1 MKPAKCIHCPLYSNR
16 LMPSIGETLNAE
28 VVFLLDS
35 PPSFAKT
42 PLSGNEGVVL
52 KEVLGIASKED
63 MTGNTTRLINRAMYM
78 YSVTCASELESKVKL
93 IDRCRDS
100 VGAQQLL
107 NSGAR
112 VVVAFGAKPLSF
124 FGIKSQHKEARGG
137 VLDVNFL
144 GRDIKVVVTFAL
156 SGVIK
161 KPGLTNLVAN
171 DIRKATKLVKGES
184 LDSMDVPALLAGYE
198 IPSTLEEAIDIANR
212 YSTYSKPGKDMSSC
226 MMALDYETNT
236 LFPHY
241 EGSRAIAISGAV
253 EPGRA
258 FALYIDHKDSPYDF
272 TQIIPYIWKIL
283 QSPHPKTWWNYK
295 FDYGVTKYTLIR
307 QTKEAMDKYPW
318 RKIRER
324 IEEVVGKSLEEI
336 FSNPVNNTRWDG
348 MLAEHM
354 LDENKAGHYSL
365 KQVVLNHFPSLAGY
379 EKPLHVQLKDGDS
392 TKTQAKVSRACSLQ
406 DGLVENNSPVGYTG
420 DLLGEIDTLKSLS
433 SKLKKMSKKK
443 STPEEVRATAED
455 TVVILNNRAKYVK
468 KVAKAVT
475 SLIKTSD
482 KVQFEI
488 KYKNPLRAGTTFE
501 EVTTDVMMPYAA
513 IDADLTLRISTK
525 QRKAAWLE
533 DPKSTADEEGRG
545 YMMSLMDKHYLP
557 LTEILCDMQNEGI
570 RMDREY
576 LLEEY
581 SRQSSREV
589 ELELDLVEKIA
600 KDLGREEGS
609 IILHNP
615 AEVANIMVAGY
626 GLPKVKYT
634 DSGETSSDSEALGIW
649 GQTQPIAL
657 EILEYRNTTK
667 AKSTYLENLITLS
680 DYDGFIR
687 GSLWLNGT
695 ATGRLSSSDPNLQN
709 QPPEVAGTHIK
720 KAFTTTDTSE
730 GRSGWDSYLM
740 DKYGWV
746 VNEELCVV
754 DLDYAGAE
762 VRGLTVYAQDP
773 ALLQALNDGLD
784 MHSWVAS
791 IVFDLEY
798 DAIDKA
804 RKIDSVK
811 RNKEE
816 EFLVTKR
823 KHAKAV
829 VFGLLFCISA
839 PKLATQLGIHVREAE
854 SLMRMFFKRFPRIND
869 YITYTKSLV
878 LHKGVLRT
886 PTGRARRFPLAKMG
900 GSIGSAC
907 GRQGVNYLVQGF
919 TSEIVTRTLIELSKH
934 IGKIKGRL
942 MITVHDSI
950 VFEMPRSLLPSLDGF
965 FKMHVRDFIQREF
978 PMVPVELPYDIEVG
992 PTYGEAKYSVEAY
1005 TQK

>member
-1 MKPAKCIHCPLYSNR
+1 MKPAKCIQCPLYRNR
-16 LMPSIGETLNAE
+16 LIPSIGETLNAE

-35 PPSFAKT
+35 PPSFAKS
-42 PLSGNEGVVL
+42 PLAGNEGTIL
-52 KEVLGIASKED
+52 KEVLDIASKED
-63 MTGNTTRLINRAMYM
+63 VSGNTAKLINKAMYM

-107 NSGAR
+107 NCGAK

-171 DIRKATKLVKGES
+171 DIQKATRLVRGEP

-198 IPSTLEEAIDIANR
+198 IPTTIEEAIDIANR
-212 YSTYSKPGKDMSSC
+212 YSTYHKPGKDMSSC

-253 EPGRA
+253 EPGKA
-258 FALYIDHKDSPYDF
+258 FAIYIDHKDSPYGL
-272 TQIIPYIWKIL
+272 TQIIPYVWKIL

-295 FDYGVTKYTLIR
+295 FDLGVTKYTLIR
-307 QTKEAMDKYPW
+307 QTKEAIGGNPELVGK
-318 RKIRER
+318 

-354 LDENKAGHYSL
+354 LDENKAGQYSL

-379 EKPLHVQLKDGDS
+379 EQPLKEQLKEGDS
-392 TKTQAKVSRACSLQ
+392 SKTLGKVSKACALQ
-406 DGLVENNSPVGYTG
+406 DGLVENNSPVGYKG
-420 DLLGEIDTLKSLS
+420 DLLGEIDTLKGLS
-433 SKLKKMSKKK
+433 SKLKKMSRKK
-443 STPEEVRATAED
+443 STPEEVRSTAED
-455 TVVILNNRAKYVK
+455 TVVILSNRTKYIK
-468 KVAKAVT
+468 KVDKAIKA
-475 SLIKTSD
+475 LIKTSD
-482 KVQFEI
+482 KVQFDI
-488 KYKNPLRAGTTFE
+488 KYKNPLRSGTTFE
-501 EVTTDVMMPYAA
+501 EVTTEVMMPYAA

-525 QRKAAWLE
+525 QRKAAWKE
-533 DPKSTADEEGRG
+533 DPKSLADKEGRG
-545 YMMSLMDKHYLP
+545 FMMSLMDKHYLP

-576 LLEEY
+576 LLREY
-581 SRQSSREV
+581 SRQAAKEI
-589 ELELDLVEKIA
+589 ELEQNLVEKIA
-600 KDLGREEGS
+600 KDLGREESS
-609 IILHNP
+609 IVLHNP
-615 AEVANIMVAGY
+615 GEVANIMVAGY

-634 DSGETSSDSEALGIW
+634 DSGETSSDSEALSIW
-649 GQTQPIAL
+649 GKTQPIAL
-657 EILEYRNTTK
+657 EILEYRNTAK

-720 KAFTTTDTSE
+720 KAFSTTDTSE
-730 GRSGWDSYLM
+730 SRSKWDSYLM
-740 DKYGWV
+740 GKYGWEE
-746 VNEELCVV
+746 NEELCVV

-773 ALLQALNDGLD
+773 ALLKALNDGLD

-791 IVFDLEY
+791 IVFELDYE
-798 DAIDKA
+798 DIDRA
-804 RKIDSVK
+804 RKIDGIK
-811 RNKEE
+811 RNAEE

-919 TSEIVTRTLIELSKH
+919 TSEIVTRTLIELSKNIH
-934 IGKIKGRL
+934 KVRGRL

-950 VFEMPRSLLPSLDGF
+950 VFEMPRSLLPNLDGF